1 MVEITVEFEK
11 QYFKQLKAGYI
22 QKVEAAG
29 MIKTSYAVGHYFLT
43 ELTSGITL
51 FIIINTDQLQI
62 LKAEIVRKAKEMEV
76 SKIVFLHPYDYY
88 DL

>member
-1 MVEITVEFEK
+1 MVEVTVEFEK

-22 QKVEAAG
+22 QKVETAG
-29 MIKTSYAVGHYFLT
+29 MIKTSYTIGHYFLS
-43 ELTSGITL
+43 ELTHGIML
-51 FIIINTDQLQI
+51 FIIINADQLLI